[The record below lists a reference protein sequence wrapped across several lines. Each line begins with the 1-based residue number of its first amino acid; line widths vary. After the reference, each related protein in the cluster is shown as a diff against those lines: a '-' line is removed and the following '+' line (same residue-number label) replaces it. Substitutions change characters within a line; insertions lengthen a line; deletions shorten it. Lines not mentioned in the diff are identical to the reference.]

1 VKVNVKD
8 SVLLCIPNCQ
18 NLCSCSYRLQIIA
31 DKLHAY
37 LQHHLSLV
45 NWAEQSLVNGFY
57 EDDAAHTIGNILS
70 QLRLTDVKAFGLE

>member
-1 VKVNVKD
+1 MKYPVDRTSKVVKNDNKE
-8 SVLLCIPNCQ
+8 
-18 NLCSCSYRLQIIA
+18 IIA

-70 QLRLTDVKAFGLE
+70 QLRLADVKAFGLE